1 MKIFTGFMLVILLSG
16 CAAYSAKDSARQ
28 LKTAQESIVLA
39 ARTADNLCTE
49 GVLSQ
54 EQCNKAASLY
64 KRSQK
69 IYTNALEFELLYLS
83 NQGKFKD
90 ERERARKNLFDTLT
104 KIGEI
109 AYGY

>member
-1 MKIFTGFMLVILLSG
+1 MRIFIGFLLVALLSG

-39 ARTADNLCTE
+39 ARTADSLCSN
-49 GVLSQ
+49 GVLNQ
-54 EQCNKAASLY
+54 DQCDKAASLY
-64 KRSQK
+64 KKSQAL
-69 IYTNALEFELLYLS
+69 YTNALEFELLYLS
-83 NQGKFKD
+83 NQREFED
-90 ERERARKNLFDTLT
+90 ERKRARKNLFDTLT